1 MYKRQNLESITI
13 ISQESATLADAYAT
27 AVNVMGFEQGYE
39 FVNTNNIAALFIVR
53 EEGELKLIKS
63 QKWYNL
69 EL

>member
-1 MYKRQNLESITI
+1 
-13 ISQESATLADAYAT
+13 
-27 AVNVMGFEQGYE
+27 MGFDQGYE

-53 EEGELKLIKS
+53 EKGELKLIKS